1 MGWIGAIIIGGVVGW
16 IASILAKTN
25 AQMGL
30 IANILVGIVG
40 SALGHWVFGLLGF
53 AAYGGL
59 ARFAVSVVGAVLL
72 ILLLKQLGFF
82 RR

>member
-16 IASILAKTN
+16 IASILAKAN

-72 ILLLKQLGFF
+72 ILLLKQLGLF